1 MKPRLASL
9 LDYYYE
15 SMYPT
20 LQALEEKRLA
30 ILSSLKK
37 AALMLVFLGTVLFF
51 VLSRTNVFTP
61 LHAFLLSAM
70 SGFLIFMFIYRHERA
85 GYDALFKDLVIEKMI
100 HFLDPSLIYTK
111 MDSIDAHEYERSELF
126 MEAYDRFSGKDLVRG
141 EIEGVKV
148 RFCDLHV
155 EKKVRTKNGKEEWN
169 DIFSGLFF
177 VADFNKTFHTK
188 VVVLPDVAE
197 RSLGILG
204 TWLQGVNPSRGELI
218 KLDHVA
224 FEKLFVVYGD
234 DQIESR
240 YILSHAL
247 MERIVA
253 FHQKIDKPLYLSF
266 VDSKLFLALHY
277 TKPLFEPIL
286 TRSLL
291 EFKSIKDYFELLMM
305 ITNIVTEFKLNEKLW
320 SKR

>member
-1 MKPRLASL
+1 MKPRLSSL

-15 SMYPT
+15 SMYPS
-20 LQALEEKRLA
+20 LHALEGKRLA
-30 ILSSLKK
+30 ILSTLKK
-37 AALMLVFLGTVLFF
+37 AALLLVTLGTVLFF
-51 VLSRTNVFTP
+51 VLSRTNVFTS
-61 LHAFLLSAM
+61 LHAFLLSVM

-85 GYDALFKDLVIEKMI
+85 GYGSLFKDLVIEKII
-100 HFLDPSLIYTK
+100 HFVDPSLIYTK
-111 MDSIDAHEYERSELF
+111 MDSIDERTYRQSELF
-126 MEAYDRFSGKDLVRG
+126 MEAYDRFSGKDLVCG
-141 EIEGVKV
+141 EIEGVKI

-155 EKKVRTKNGKEEWN
+155 EKKVRTKNGKEEWS

-177 VADFNKTFHTK
+177 VADFNKTFHSK

-197 RSLGILG
+197 RNLGIVG
-204 TWLQGVNPSRGELI
+204 TWLQGVNPSRGALI

-234 DQIESR
+234 DPIESR

-247 MERIVA
+247 MERIVD
-253 FHQKIDKPLYLSF
+253 FHHKIDKPLYLSF

-286 TRSLL
+286 ARSLL
-291 EFKSIKDYFELLMM
+291 EFESIKAYCELLVM